1 MTIIDEGFLSSA
13 LRATADEFE
22 VSDRAAQRIVDQMR
36 AETKVPVAGIT
47 RMVRQ
52 PGRTRRALMGA
63 AALVIAVGV
72 GVPLAAHET
81 HGSNI
86 VVHGAQAI
94 VKNSPRP
101 SSADQSGAVA
111 LTASGFAS
119 KTAAGTSSVSPSG
132 SSVSLNGKAYSKSIG
147 SEKIEST
154 GTVGVSV
161 ADGHIHSAFNK
172 LSSVVAS
179 DHGFVNSSQASTGSR
194 TQGTFTAGTVVLEV
208 PQTSFNRLI
217 AQVEKIGRT
226 TSVVTN
232 SDDVTSQYVNLQAR
246 ISALK
251 VSLNQYLRIMTRA
264 TSISGI
270 LAVQSQI
277 DQIQSQIEQDQGQL
291 NVLNHET
298 TYASLTVNV
307 TSPAHH
313 TAAIKRSGIDK
324 AWHDSVGGF
333 VSGFEWLIR
342 LAGPVLLVLLVL
354 AALSALATLSW
365 RSIRRRRI

>member
-1 MTIIDEGFLSSA
+1 MTMIDEGTLSAA
-13 LRATADEFE
+13 LHATADEFA
-22 VSDRAAQRIVDQMR
+22 VSDSAAQRIVDQMR
-36 AETKVPVAGIT
+36 AETTVPVTGIA
-47 RMVRQ
+47 RLVRQ
-52 PGRTRRALMGA
+52 PSRARVVVMGA
-63 AALVIAVGV
+63 AALVIALTVGI
-72 GVPLAAHET
+72 PLAAHET
-81 HGSNI
+81 HRPI
-86 VVHGAQAI
+86 TVVHGAQASI
-94 VKNSPRP
+94 KRVLTP
-101 SSADQSGAVA
+101 SAAQSGALTV
-111 LTASGFAS
+111 TASG
-119 KTAAGTSSVSPSG
+119 AAAPATTLTGTSFKGGTISTI
-132 SSVSLNGKAYSKSIG
+132 KG

-161 ADGHIHSAFNK
+161 ADGHIRSALSK
-172 LSSVVAS
+172 LSSLVAG

-194 TQGTFTAGTVVLEV
+194 TRGTFTSGTIVLEV
-208 PQTSFNRLI
+208 PQASFNRLV
-217 AQVEKIGRT
+217 AQVEKVGRT

-251 VSLNQYLRIMTRA
+251 VSLNQYLAIMTRA

-307 TSPAHH
+307 ATPAHH
-313 TAAIKRSGIDK
+313 AASTRRSGIDK

-342 LAGPVLLVLLVL
+342 LAGPVLFVLLAL
-354 AALSALATLSW
+354 AALSALAMLSW
-365 RSIRRRRI
+365 RTIRRRRI